1 MEILGKKGL
10 GSLLKNLLLVGFIVA
25 IPCIIIS
32 PFLLNH
38 TRSTFY
44 SMVVIYPNGILM
56 LMIIYQFMKLFRSL
70 ENNNPFCMENVSIL
84 KKTGKISLIMS
95 ILWLFDLIFMMIII
109 HNFHINY
116 ILVLLFLIVLFFG
129 VFIALYILA
138 ELMRQATEYK
148 EENDLTI

>member
-1 MEILGKKGL
+1 
-10 GSLLKNLLLVGFIVA
+10 
-25 IPCIIIS
+25 
-32 PFLLNH
+32 
-38 TRSTFY
+38 
-44 SMVVIYPNGILM
+44 
-56 LMIIYQFMKLFRSL
+56 
-70 ENNNPFCMENVSIL
+70 MENVSIL